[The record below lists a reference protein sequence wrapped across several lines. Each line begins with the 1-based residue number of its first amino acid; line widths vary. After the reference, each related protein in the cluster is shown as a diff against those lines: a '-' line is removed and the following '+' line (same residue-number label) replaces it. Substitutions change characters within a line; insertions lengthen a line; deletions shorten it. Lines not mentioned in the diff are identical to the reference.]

1 MKRTTLIAGTGVA
14 LLAATILV
22 ACGGGGSSSGSSG
35 TPRMMGASGVI
46 TGFGSVFVNGR
57 EFATGMQTQVLDGDS
72 DDAAS
77 STADLQVGMTVD
89 IDADSGTATMLR
101 FTSAVRGEVD
111 AVDPTTST
119 MTVLGQTVRV
129 TSGTSFAG
137 NVSNGST
144 SAPVSQLSDIHAH
157 DYVAVFGYL
166 ECPASSCSSGA
177 TTVAATLVS
186 KPASVGMYR
195 VQGYVTNYSAGSNSF
210 TINGL
215 TVDIA

>member
-77 STADLQVGMTVD
+77 ATADLQVGMTVD
-89 IDADSGTATMLR
+89 IDAGSGTATMLR
-101 FTSAVRGEVD
+101 CTSAVRGEVD
-111 AVDPTTST
+111 AVEP
-119 MTVLGQTVRV
+119 
-129 TSGTSFAG
+129 
-137 NVSNGST
+137 
-144 SAPVSQLSDIHAH
+144 I
-157 DYVAVFGYL
+157 
-166 ECPASSCSSGA
+166 A
-177 TTVAATLVS
+177 TTMLATG
-186 KPASVGMYR
+186 PTR
-195 VQGYVTNYSAGSNSF
+195 P
-210 TINGL
+210 L
-215 TVDIA
+215 TRRP